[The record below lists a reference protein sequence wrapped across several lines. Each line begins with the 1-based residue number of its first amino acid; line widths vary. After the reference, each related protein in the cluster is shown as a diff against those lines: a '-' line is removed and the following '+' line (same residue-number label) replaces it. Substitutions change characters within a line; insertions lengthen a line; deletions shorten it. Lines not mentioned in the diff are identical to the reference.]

1 MSKVLK
7 HKVKS
12 SLISLTCFT
21 MTTGASEVV
30 VGAGAG
36 VVGGLVG
43 VASVVGAGSWA
54 LLSVVSWH
62 ATKPA
67 LRSKHACKQRR

>member
-1 MSKVLK
+1 MSKVLNI
-7 HKVKS
+7 KS
-12 SLISLTCFT
+12 SFISLTCFT

-36 VVGGLVG
+36 VVAGAAVVGGLVG
-43 VASVVGAGSWA
+43 GASVVGAGSWA

-67 LRSKHACKQRR
+67 LRSKHA

>member
-1 MSKVLK
+1 
-7 HKVKS
+7 
-12 SLISLTCFT
+12 

-36 VVGGLVG
+36 VVMGAAVVGGLVG
-43 VASVVGAGSWA
+43 GASVVGAGSWA

-67 LRSKHACKQRR
+67 LRSKHA